1 MTEELRLWCIGES
14 GEAEPLSPLQQMP
27 TELAFEDLLVQNP
40 EMLGSDLKLVG
51 RQTPT
56 QTGWLDLLAIDQ
68 DGRLVVYE
76 LKRARLTRE
85 AVTQVLDYA
94 SSLDAM
100 SASDLTEHI
109 AERSGKDGIEEID
122 QFEQWYAENFGGD
135 DLSRLLPPRMLLV
148 GIGVDPA
155 AERMARFISG
165 GPVDLS
171 MVTFHGFIRGDERLL
186 ARQLEVEPGA
196 REPAHRRRSATAAE
210 RRKALRKYLEDSGHV
225 DLFDRIHADIRALL
239 PMQGVSEEP
248 GRKSVGF
255 YITPPDN
262 RGPWKGHFGVQA
274 GYRGAVCSVSIL
286 QAAINW
292 GGDALEQLR
301 ASVPLH
307 DWQHGGYVCDFQ
319 SEEMWA
325 EQGNA
330 VLEFVRSVMANRSHG
345 GEEAKTP

>member
-1 MTEELRLWCIGES
+1 MTEELRLWSIGES
-14 GEAEPLSPLQQMP
+14 GEAEPLAPLQQMP

-76 LKRARLTRE
+76 LKRATLTRE

-100 SASDLTEHI
+100 SASGLTEHI
-109 AERSGKDGIEEID
+109 AERSGKDGIEKID

-135 DLSRLLPPRMLLV
+135 DLSRLLPPRMVLV

-171 MVTFHGFIRGDERLL
+171 MVTFHGFMRGEERLL

-196 REPAHRRRSATAAE
+196 REPAHRNRSATVAE
-210 RRKALRKYLEDSGHV
+210 RRKVLRKYLEDSAHV

-239 PMQGVSEEP
+239 PKRDVWEAP
-248 GRKSVGF
+248 GRYGVGF
-255 YITPPDN
+255 QIAGPDKSKAW
-262 RGPWKGHFGVQA
+262 PTYFGVQA
-274 GYRGAVCSVSIL
+274 GYRGAVCSVSIPP
-286 QAAINW
+286 AAIHW
-292 GGDALEQLR
+292 GGDSLEQLR
-301 ASVPLH
+301 SSVPLH
-307 DWQHGGYVCDFQ
+307 DWQHGGYVCNFQ
-319 SEEMWA
+319 SEEAWA
-325 EQGNA
+325 EQGKA
-330 VLEFVRSVMANRSHG
+330 VLEFVSSVMANRSRG

>member
-1 MTEELRLWCIGES
+1 MTEELRLWSIGQS

-76 LKRARLTRE
+76 LKRATLTRE

-109 AERSGKDGIEEID
+109 AECSGKDGIEGID
-122 QFEQWYAENFGGD
+122 EFEQWYAENFGGD
-135 DLSRLLPPRMLLV
+135 DLSRLLPPRMVLV

-171 MVTFHGFIRGDERLL
+171 VMTFHGFMRGEERLL
-186 ARQLEVEPGA
+186 ARQLEVEPGP
-196 REPAHRRRSATAAE
+196 REPAQRRRSVTADE
-210 RRKALRKYLEDSGHV
+210 KRKALRKYLEDSGHV
-225 DLFDRIHADIRALL
+225 DLFDRIHADIRTLL
-239 PMQGVSEEP
+239 PMQGVWEET

-255 YITPPDN
+255 YITEPDN
-262 RGPWKGHFGVQA
+262 RGVWKGHFGVQA
-274 GYRGAVCSVSIL
+274 GYRGEVCSVSIL
-286 QAAINW
+286 PAAIDW
-292 GGDALEQLR
+292 GGDALEHLR
-301 ASVPLH
+301 ASVRLH
-307 DWQHGGYVCDFQ
+307 KWQHGGYVCDFQ
-319 SEEMWA
+319 SEETWA
-325 EQGNA
+325 EHGTA
-330 VLEFVRSVMANRSHG
+330 VLEFVSSVMANRSSG